1 VIKLL
6 DINKKMFY
14 NFNIL
19 RKEAK
24 KRKENNMQNETIA
37 LHAGYNKKEGNG
49 SMAVP
54 ITQTTAY
61 AFRDSEHAA
70 NLFALKELG
79 PIYTRLTNPTTD
91 VLEQRFAALEGG
103 AAAICVAS
111 GQSAIFYAIANVA
124 EAGDNIIISDK
135 LYGGAVTLLT
145 HTIKRFGITAKVFK
159 SEDAS
164 DLESLIDDKTKAIF
178 FESLS
183 NPQIAIT
190 DVEKVV
196 EIAKKHGVLTIC
208 DNTVA
213 TAALFNP
220 IKWGVDVVVHSTSK
234 YTNGQ
239 GTAIGGIVVERDGM
253 AEFFKANSNRYSH
266 FTTPDESYHGLV
278 YTDVPLPNFCLRIRL
293 SLLRDIGAAQ
303 APFNSWLLIQTL
315 ETLGL
320 RVDKHSDNALEVA
333 KFLESHPKVKA
344 VNYPGLTSNKYYAK
358 AQKYFKDGKSSGL
371 ISFDV
376 SSFEE
381 ARKVIDSAKLFSV
394 VVNIGDSKSLIVHPA
409 STTHS
414 QMSPEE
420 LAKAGVNPV
429 TIRLSIGLENTVDLI
444 EDLNQALN

>member
-1 VIKLL
+1 
-6 DINKKMFY
+6 
-14 NFNIL
+14 
-19 RKEAK
+19 
-24 KRKENNMQNETIA
+24 MQNETIA
-37 LHAGYNKKEGNG
+37 IHAGYNKKEGHG

-79 PIYTRLTNPTTD
+79 PIYTRLNNPTTD

-103 AAAICVAS
+103 AAALCVAS

-124 EAGDNIIISDK
+124 QAGDNILISDK

-145 HTIKRFGITAKVFK
+145 HTIKRFGISAKVFK

-164 DLESLIDDKTKAIF
+164 DLEEQIDDKTKAIF

-183 NPQIAIT
+183 NPQIAVA
-190 DVEKVV
+190 DVEKIV
-196 EIAKKHGVLTIC
+196 EIAKRNGVLTIC

-213 TAALFNP
+213 SAALFNP

-239 GTAIGGIVVERDGM
+239 GTTIGGIIVERDGL
-253 AEFFKANSNRYSH
+253 ASFFKANENKYSD
-266 FTTPDESYHGLV
+266 FTTPDASYHGLV
-278 YTDVPLPNFCLRIRL
+278 YTDVPLPNFCLRARL
-293 SLLRDIGAAQ
+293 ALLRDIGAVQ
-303 APFNSWLLIQTL
+303 SPHNSWLLIQTL
-315 ETLGL
+315 ETLAL

-344 VNYPGLTSNKYYAK
+344 VNYPGLPSNKYYAK

>member
-1 VIKLL
+1 
-6 DINKKMFY
+6 
-14 NFNIL
+14 
-19 RKEAK
+19 
-24 KRKENNMQNETIA
+24 MQNETIA
-37 LHAGYNKKEGNG
+37 IHAGYNKKEGYG
-49 SMAVP
+49 SMSVP
-54 ITQTTAY
+54 IAQTTAY

-103 AAAICVAS
+103 AAAICVSS
-111 GQSAIFYAIANVA
+111 GQAAIFYAIANVA

-145 HTIKRFGITAKVFK
+145 HTIKRFGISAKVFK
-159 SEDAS
+159 SDDAS
-164 DLESLIDDKTKAIF
+164 NLEELIDDKTKAIF

-213 TAALFNP
+213 SAALFNP

-239 GTAIGGIVVERDGM
+239 GTAIGGIIVERDGL
-253 AEFFKANSNRYSH
+253 AQFFTENANRYSH

-278 YTDVPLPNFCLRIRL
+278 YTQVPLPNFCLRIRL
-293 SLLRDIGAAQ
+293 ALLRDIGATQ
-303 APFNSWLLIQTL
+303 SPHNSWLLIQTL

-320 RVDKHSDNALEVA
+320 RVDKHSENALIIA

-344 VNYPGLTSNKYYAK
+344 VNYPGLESNKYYAK
-358 AQKYFKDGKSSGL
+358 AQKYFKDGKASGL

-381 ARKVIDSAKLFSV
+381 AKKVIDSAKLFSV

-429 TIRLSIGLENTVDLI
+429 TVRLSIGLENPVDLI
-444 EDLNQALN
+444 EDLTQALN

>member
-1 VIKLL
+1 
-6 DINKKMFY
+6 
-14 NFNIL
+14 
-19 RKEAK
+19 
-24 KRKENNMQNETIA
+24 MQKETIA
-37 LHAGYNKKEGNG
+37 IHAGYNKKQGNG
-49 SMAVP
+49 EMAVP
-54 ITQTTAY
+54 ISQTTAY

-103 AAAICVAS
+103 AAAICVSS
-111 GQSAIFYAIANVA
+111 GQAAIFYAIANVA

-145 HTIKRFGITAKVFK
+145 HTIKRFGISAKVFK
-159 SEDAS
+159 SDDAS
-164 DLESLIDDKTKAIF
+164 NLEELIDDKTKAIF

-213 TAALFNP
+213 SAALFNP
-220 IKWGVDVVVHSTSK
+220 IAWGVDVVVHSTSK

-239 GTAIGGIVVERDGM
+239 GTAIGGIIVERDGL
-253 AEFFKANSNRYSH
+253 AEFFKANAKRYYH
-266 FTTPDESYHGLV
+266 FVEPDASYHGLV
-278 YTDVPLPNFCLRIRL
+278 YVNIPLPNFCLRIRL
-293 SLLRDIGAAQ
+293 NLLRDIGATQ
-303 APFNSWLLIQTL
+303 SPHNSWLLIQTL

-320 RVDKHSDNALEVA
+320 RVDKHSDNALVVA

-344 VNYPGLTSNKYYAK
+344 VNYPGLESNKYYAK
-358 AQKYFKDGKSSGL
+358 AQKYFKGGKASGL

-376 SSFEE
+376 ESFEE
-381 ARKVIDSAKLFSV
+381 AKKVIDSVKLFSV
-394 VVNIGDSKSLIVHPA
+394 VVNIGDSKSLITHPA

-420 LAKAGVNPV
+420 LVKAGVNPV
-429 TIRLSIGLENTVDLI
+429 TVRLSIGLENTADLI

>member
-1 VIKLL
+1 
-6 DINKKMFY
+6 
-14 NFNIL
+14 
-19 RKEAK
+19 
-24 KRKENNMQNETIA
+24 MQNETIA
-37 LHAGYNKKEGNG
+37 IHAGYNKKEGHG

-79 PIYTRLTNPTTD
+79 PIYTRLNNPTTD

-103 AAAICVAS
+103 AAALCVAS
-111 GQSAIFYAIANVA
+111 GQSAIFYSIANVA
-124 EAGDNIIISDK
+124 QAGDNILISDK

-145 HTIKRFGITAKVFK
+145 HTIKRFGISAKVFK

-164 DLESLIDDKTKAIF
+164 DLEEQIDDKTKAIF

-183 NPQIAIT
+183 NPQIAVA
-190 DVEKVV
+190 DVEKIV
-196 EIAKKHGVLTIC
+196 EIAKRNGVLTIC

-213 TAALFNP
+213 SAALFNP

-239 GTAIGGIVVERDGM
+239 GTTIGGIIVERDGL
-253 AEFFKANSNRYSH
+253 ASFFKANENKYSD
-266 FTTPDESYHGLV
+266 FTTPDASYHGLV
-278 YTDVPLPNFCLRIRL
+278 YTDVPLPNFCLRARL
-293 SLLRDIGAAQ
+293 ALLRDIGAVQ
-303 APFNSWLLIQTL
+303 SPHNSWLLIQTL
-315 ETLGL
+315 ETLAL

-344 VNYPGLTSNKYYAK
+344 VNYPGLPSNKYYAK
-358 AQKYFKDGKSSGL
+358 AQKYFKGGKSSGL

-376 SSFEE
+376 ESFEE
-381 ARKVIDSAKLFSV
+381 AKRIIDSAKLFSV

-429 TIRLSIGLENTVDLI
+429 TIRLSIGLENTIDLI

>member
-1 VIKLL
+1 
-6 DINKKMFY
+6 
-14 NFNIL
+14 
-19 RKEAK
+19 
-24 KRKENNMQNETIA
+24 MQKETIA
-37 LHAGYNKKEGNG
+37 IHAGYNKKQGNG
-49 SMAVP
+49 EMSVP
-54 ITQTTAY
+54 ISQTTAY

-91 VLEQRFAALEGG
+91 VLEQRFAQLEGG
-103 AAAICVAS
+103 AAAICTSS
-111 GQSAIFYAIANVA
+111 GQAAIFYAIANVA

-145 HTIKRFGITAKVFK
+145 HTIKRFGISAKVFK
-159 SEDAS
+159 SDDAS
-164 DLESLIDDKTKAIF
+164 NLEELIDDKTKAIF

-196 EIAKKHGVLTIC
+196 EIAKRHGVLTIC

-213 TAALFNP
+213 SAALFNP
-220 IKWGVDVVVHSTSK
+220 ISWGIDVVVHSTSK

-239 GTAIGGIVVERDGM
+239 GTTIGGIVVERDGL

-293 SLLRDIGAAQ
+293 ALLRDIGATQ
-303 APFNSWLLIQTL
+303 SPHNSWLLIQTL

-344 VNYPGLTSNKYYAK
+344 VNYPGLKSNKYYDK
-358 AQKYFKDGKSSGL
+358 AQKYFKGGKASGL

-376 SSFEE
+376 ESFEE
-381 ARKVIDSAKLFSV
+381 AKRIIDSVKLFSV
-394 VVNIGDSKSLIVHPA
+394 VVNIGDSKSLITHPA

-420 LAKAGVNPV
+420 LVKAGVNPV
-429 TIRLSIGLENTVDLI
+429 TVRLSIGLENTADLI
-444 EDLNQALN
+444 ADLTQALDK

>member
-1 VIKLL
+1 
-6 DINKKMFY
+6 M
-14 NFNIL
+14 
-19 RKEAK
+19 
-24 KRKENNMQNETIA
+24 
-37 LHAGYNKKEGNG
+37 
-49 SMAVP
+49 SVP

-79 PIYTRLTNPTTD
+79 PIYTRLNNPTTD
-91 VLEQRFAALEGG
+91 VLEQRFAQLEGG
-103 AAAICVAS
+103 AAALCVSS

-124 EAGDNIIISDK
+124 KAGDNILISDK

-145 HTIKRFGITAKVFK
+145 HTIKRFGIEAKIFR

-164 DLESLIDDKTKAIF
+164 NLEEQIDEGTRAIF

-183 NPQIAIT
+183 NPQIAVA
-190 DVEKVV
+190 DVEKIV
-196 EIAKKHGVLTIC
+196 EIAQRNGVLTIC

-213 TAALFNP
+213 SAALFNP

-239 GTAIGGIVVERDGM
+239 GTVIGGIIVERDGL
-253 AEFFKANSNRYSH
+253 AEFFKANENRYSD
-266 FTTPDESYHGLV
+266 FTTPDASYHGLV
-278 YTDVPLPNFCLRIRL
+278 YTDVPLPNFCLRARL
-293 SLLRDIGAAQ
+293 SLARDIGAVQ
-303 APFNSWLLIQTL
+303 TPLNSWLLIQTL
-315 ETLGL
+315 ETLAL
-320 RVDKHSDNALEVA
+320 RVDKHSDNALEIA

-344 VNYPGLTSNKYYAK
+344 VNYPGLKSDKYYDK
-358 AQKYFKDGKSSGL
+358 AQKYFKGGKSSGL

-376 SSFEE
+376 ESFEE
-381 ARKVIDSAKLFSV
+381 AKKVIDSAKLFSV

-420 LAKAGVNPV
+420 LEKAGVSPV
-429 TIRLSIGLENTVDLI
+429 TVRLSIGLENTVDLI
-444 EDLNQALN
+444 EDLTQALN

>member
-1 VIKLL
+1 
-6 DINKKMFY
+6 
-14 NFNIL
+14 
-19 RKEAK
+19 
-24 KRKENNMQNETIA
+24 MQKETIA
-37 LHAGYNKKEGNG
+37 IHAGYDNKEGFG
-49 SMAVP
+49 TMSVP

-91 VLEQRFAALEGG
+91 VLEKRFAQLEGG

-159 SEDAS
+159 SADAS
-164 DLESLIDDKTKAIF
+164 NLEELIDDKTKAIF

-196 EIAKKHGVLTIC
+196 NIAQKHGVLTVC

-239 GTAIGGIVVERDGM
+239 GSAIGGIVVERDGL
-253 AEFFKANSNRYSH
+253 AEFFKANSKRYYH
-266 FTTPDESYHGLV
+266 FVQPDASYHGLV
-278 YTDVPLPNFCLRIRL
+278 YVDVPLPNFCLRIRL
-293 SLLRDIGAAQ
+293 NLLRDIGAAQ
-303 APFNSWLLIQTL
+303 APFNSWLLIQGL
-315 ETLGL
+315 ETLAL
-320 RVDKHSDNALEVA
+320 RMDKISDNTLEIA
-333 KFLESHPKVKA
+333 KFLEAHPKVKS
-344 VNYPGLTSNKYYAK
+344 VSYPGLSSSKEHERAK
-358 AQKYFKDGKSSGL
+358 KYFKEGKASGL
-371 ISFDV
+371 VSFEAQ
-376 SSFEE
+376 SFEE
-381 ARKVIDSAKLFSV
+381 AKKIIDSAKLFSV

-414 QMSPEE
+414 QIPADE
-420 LAKAGVNPV
+420 LVKAGINPATV
-429 TIRLSIGLENTVDLI
+429 RLSIGLEDPKDLI
-444 EDLNQALN
+444 ADLTQALA

>member
-1 VIKLL
+1 MEK
-6 DINKKMFY
+6 
-14 NFNIL
+14 
-19 RKEAK
+19 
-24 KRKENNMQNETIA
+24 ETIA
-37 LHAGYNKKEGNG
+37 IHAGYNKKQGNG
-49 SMAVP
+49 EMAVP
-54 ITQTTAY
+54 ISQTTAY

-91 VLEQRFAALEGG
+91 ILEQRFAQLEGG
-103 AAAICVAS
+103 ATAICTSS
-111 GQSAIFYAIANVA
+111 GQAASFFAVANVA

-135 LYGGAVTLLT
+135 LYGGSVSLFTYT
-145 HTIKRFGITAKVFK
+145 CKRFGIETKIFN
-159 SEDAS
+159 SDDAS
-164 DLESLIDDKTKAIF
+164 NLEELIDDKTKAIY

-183 NPQIAIT
+183 NPQIAIPAL
-190 DVEKVV
+190 EKIV

-213 TAALFNP
+213 SAALFNP
-220 IKWGVDVVVHSTSK
+220 ISWGVDVVVHSTSK
-234 YTNGQ
+234 YTSGQ
-239 GTAIGGIVVERDGM
+239 GTALGGIIVERDGL

-293 SLLRDIGAAQ
+293 SLLRDIGATP

-344 VNYPGLTSNKYYAK
+344 VNYPGLKSNKYYDR
-358 AQKYFKDGKSSGL
+358 AQKYFKNGKASGL

-376 SSFEE
+376 ESFED
-381 ARKVIDSAKLFSV
+381 AKKVIDSVKLFSV
-394 VVNIGDSKSLIVHPA
+394 VVNIGDSKSLITHPA

-414 QMSPEE
+414 QMTEEE
-420 LAKAGVNPV
+420 LLKAGVNPV
-429 TIRLSIGLENTVDLI
+429 TVRLSIGLENPIDLI
-444 EDLNQALN
+444 EDLTQALN

>member
-1 VIKLL
+1 
-6 DINKKMFY
+6 
-14 NFNIL
+14 
-19 RKEAK
+19 
-24 KRKENNMQNETIA
+24 MQKETIA
-37 LHAGYNKKEGNG
+37 IHAGYNKKQGNG
-49 SMAVP
+49 EMSVP
-54 ITQTTAY
+54 ISQTTAY

-91 VLEQRFAALEGG
+91 VLEQRFAQLEGG
-103 AAAICVAS
+103 AAAICTSS
-111 GQSAIFYAIANVA
+111 GQAAIFYAIANVA

-145 HTIKRFGITAKVFK
+145 HTIKRFGISAKVFK
-159 SEDAS
+159 SDDAS
-164 DLESLIDDKTKAIF
+164 NLEELIDDKTKAIF

-196 EIAKKHGVLTIC
+196 EIAKRHGVLTIC

-213 TAALFNP
+213 SAALFNP
-220 IKWGVDVVVHSTSK
+220 ISWGVDVVVHSTSK

-239 GTAIGGIVVERDGM
+239 GTAIGGIVVERDGL

-293 SLLRDIGAAQ
+293 ALLRDIGATQ
-303 APFNSWLLIQTL
+303 SPHNSWLLIQTL

-344 VNYPGLTSNKYYAK
+344 VNYPGLESNKYYAK
-358 AQKYFKDGKSSGL
+358 AQKYFKGGKASGL

-376 SSFEE
+376 ESFEE
-381 ARKVIDSAKLFSV
+381 VKRIIDSVKLFSV
-394 VVNIGDSKSLIVHPA
+394 VVNIGDSKSLITHPA

-420 LAKAGVNPV
+420 LVKAGVNPV
-429 TIRLSIGLENTVDLI
+429 TVRLSIGLENTADLI
-444 EDLNQALN
+444 QDLNQALN

>member
-1 VIKLL
+1 
-6 DINKKMFY
+6 
-14 NFNIL
+14 
-19 RKEAK
+19 
-24 KRKENNMQNETIA
+24 MQKETIA
-37 LHAGYNKKEGNG
+37 IHAGYNKKQGNG
-49 SMAVP
+49 EMAVP
-54 ITQTTAY
+54 ISQTTAY

-103 AAAICVAS
+103 AAAICVSS
-111 GQSAIFYAIANVA
+111 GQAAIFYAVSNVA

-135 LYGGAVTLLT
+135 LYGGAITLLT
-145 HTIKRFGITAKVFK
+145 YTLKRFGINAKVFK
-159 SEDAS
+159 SDDAS
-164 DLESLIDDKTKAIF
+164 NLEELIDNKTKAIF

-183 NPQIAIT
+183 NPQIAIA
-190 DVEKVV
+190 DVEKIV
-196 EIAKKHGVLTIC
+196 EIAKRHGVLTIC

-213 TAALFNP
+213 SAALFNP
-220 IKWGVDVVVHSTSK
+220 ISWGIDVVVHSTSK

-239 GTAIGGIVVERDGM
+239 GTTIGGIIVERDGL
-253 AEFFKANSNRYSH
+253 AEFFKANENRYSH

-278 YTDVPLPNFCLRIRL
+278 YTDVPLPNFCLRVRL
-293 SLLRDIGAAQ
+293 SLLRDIGATQ
-303 APFNSWLLIQTL
+303 SPHNSWLLIQTL

-344 VNYPGLTSNKYYAK
+344 VNYPGLESNKYYAK
-358 AQKYFKDGKSSGL
+358 AQKYFKGGKSSGL

-376 SSFEE
+376 ESFEE
-381 ARKVIDSAKLFSV
+381 AKRIIDSVKLFSV
-394 VVNIGDSKSLIVHPA
+394 VVNIGDSKSLITHPA

-420 LAKAGVNPV
+420 LIKAGVNPV
-429 TIRLSIGLENTVDLI
+429 TVRLSIGLENPIDLI
-444 EDLNQALN
+444 EDLTQALN

>member
-1 VIKLL
+1 
-6 DINKKMFY
+6 
-14 NFNIL
+14 
-19 RKEAK
+19 
-24 KRKENNMQNETIA
+24 MQNETIA
-37 LHAGYNKKEGNG
+37 IHTGYNKKQGNG
-49 SMAVP
+49 EMSVP
-54 ITQTTAY
+54 ISQTTAY

-79 PIYTRLTNPTTD
+79 PIYTRLNNPTTD
-91 VLEQRFAALEGG
+91 ILEQRFVALEGG
-103 AAAICVAS
+103 AAAICTSS
-111 GQSAIFYAIANVA
+111 GQAASFYAIANVA

-135 LYGGAVTLLT
+135 LYGGSVTLFAYT
-145 HTIKRFGITAKVFK
+145 MKRFGITAKVFK

-164 DLESLIDDKTKAIF
+164 DLESLIDDKTKAIY

-183 NPQIAIT
+183 NPQIAIA
-190 DVEKVV
+190 DVEK
-196 EIAKKHGVLTIC
+196 IASIGKKHGVITIC

-213 TAALFNP
+213 SAALFNP
-220 IKWGVDVVVHSTSK
+220 IKWGIDVVIHSTSK
-234 YTNGQ
+234 YTSGQ
-239 GTAIGGIVVERDGM
+239 GTALGGIVVERAGL
-253 AEFFKANSNRYSH
+253 AEFFKANENRYSH

-293 SLLRDIGAAQ
+293 SLLRDIGAVP
-303 APFNSWLLIQTL
+303 APFNSWLLIQSL
-315 ETLGL
+315 ETLSL

-344 VNYPGLTSNKYYAK
+344 VNYPGLKSNKYYDK
-358 AQKYFKDGKSSGL
+358 AQKYFKGGKSSGL

-376 SSFEE
+376 GSFEE
-381 ARKVIDSAKLFSV
+381 AKKVIDSAKLFSV

-429 TIRLSIGLENTVDLI
+429 TIRLSIGLENTIDLI

>member
-1 VIKLL
+1 MHK
-6 DINKKMFY
+6 
-14 NFNIL
+14 
-19 RKEAK
+19 
-24 KRKENNMQNETIA
+24 ETIA
-37 LHAGYNKKEGNG
+37 IHAGYDNKEGYG
-49 SMAVP
+49 TMSVP
-54 ITQTTAY
+54 ISQTTAY

-91 VLEQRFAALEGG
+91 VLEQRFAELEGG

-159 SEDAS
+159 SADAS
-164 DLESLIDDKTKAIF
+164 NLESLIDDKTKAIF

-190 DVEKVV
+190 DIEKVV
-196 EIAKKHGVLTIC
+196 SIAQKHGVLTVC

-220 IKWGVDVVVHSTSK
+220 IKWGVDVVVHSTSN

-239 GTAIGGIVVERDGM
+239 GSAIGGIVVERDGL
-253 AEFFKANSNRYSH
+253 AEFFKANSKRYYH
-266 FTTPDESYHGLV
+266 FVQPDASYHGLV
-278 YTDVPLPNFCLRIRL
+278 YVDVPLPNFCLRIRL
-293 SLLRDIGAAQ
+293 NLLRDIGAAQ
-303 APFNSWLLIQTL
+303 SPFNSWLLIQGL
-315 ETLGL
+315 ETLAL
-320 RVDKHSDNALEVA
+320 RMEKVSDNTLEIA
-333 KFLESHPKVKA
+333 KFLEAHPKVKA
-344 VNYPGLTSNKYYAK
+344 VAYPGLEKNSEHARAK
-358 AQKYFKDGKSSGL
+358 KYFKDGKASGL
-371 ISFDV
+371 VSFEAQ
-376 SSFEE
+376 SFEE
-381 ARKVIDSAKLFSV
+381 AKKIIDSAKLFSV

-414 QMSPEE
+414 QMSEQE
-420 LAKAGVNPV
+420 LLKAGVNPATV
-429 TIRLSIGLENTVDLI
+429 RLSIGLEDPKDLI
-444 EDLNQALN
+444 ADLIQALA